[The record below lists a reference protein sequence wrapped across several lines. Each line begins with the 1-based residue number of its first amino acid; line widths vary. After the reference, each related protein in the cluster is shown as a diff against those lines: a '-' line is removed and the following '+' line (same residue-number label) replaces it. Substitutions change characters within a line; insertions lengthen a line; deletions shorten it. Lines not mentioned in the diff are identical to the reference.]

1 MKQKQL
7 KWLSR
12 KKKWLSS
19 AFYAAHFKH
28 FYFIRMDVHKFL
40 TPLPHVHFRPKI
52 QTLPLPLT
60 VDVLYVRPQ
69 SKIFEK
75 SNPIPKTPVSQSKW
89 DKIYPKSKG
98 IGYSVPLLRWLGL
111 RRGKKSNQAFFMWQ
125 RILEKY
131 RCFPILYIVFN
142 LYKLTL

>member
-1 MKQKQL
+1 
-7 KWLSR
+7 
-12 KKKWLSS
+12 
-19 AFYAAHFKH
+19 
-28 FYFIRMDVHKFL
+28 MDVHKFL

-75 SNPIPKTPVSQSKW
+75 FNPIPKTPVSQSKW

-111 RRGKKSNQAFFMWQ
+111 RRGKKIKIKPFSCGNASWRNIAASQSY
-125 RILEKY
+125 IL
-131 RCFPILYIVFN
+131 FLISTN
-142 LYKLTL
+142 

>member
-1 MKQKQL
+1 
-7 KWLSR
+7 
-12 KKKWLSS
+12 
-19 AFYAAHFKH
+19 
-28 FYFIRMDVHKFL
+28 MDVHKFL

-75 SNPIPKTPVSQSKW
+75 FNPIPKTPVSQSKW